1 MSLKPKKSLGQNFLL
16 DKNII
21 NKIINTAE
29 ISSDDVVLEI
39 GPGTGN
45 LTKFIISNKPKKIY
59 VIEKDGKLA
68 DELEKQY
75 FDKINIIRKDIL
87 KISYAF
93 YSRKKFLILGNLP
106 YNIST
111 KILSNWCLNK
121 KLNVSKMIL
130 MFQKEVAERILA
142 EVNTRE
148 YSRISI
154 LSKWKFDIKKITDVK
169 PNSFFPKPKVY
180 STVLE
185 FKPKKKFHEIE
196 DPKNL
201 EKVTKVFFSQRRKMI
216 KKPISIL
223 FKNFQFDYKKFNIK
237 PTDRPQNIDIDIY
250 FKIVSEYESLR
261 S

>member
-1 MSLKPKKSLGQNFLL
+1 MIRFF
-16 DKNII
+16 
-21 NKIINTAE
+21 
-29 ISSDDVVLEI
+29 ISWAS
-39 GPGTGN
+39 
-45 LTKFIISNKPKKIY
+45 F
-59 VIEKDGKLA
+59 A
-68 DELEKQY
+68 
-75 FDKINIIRKDIL
+75 
-87 KISYAF
+87 
-93 YSRKKFLILGNLP
+93 
-106 YNIST
+106 
-111 KILSNWCLNK
+111 
-121 KLNVSKMIL
+121 
-130 MFQKEVAERILA
+130 KE
-142 EVNTRE
+142 
-148 YSRISI
+148 
-154 LSKWKFDIKKITDVK
+154 FDIKKITDVK